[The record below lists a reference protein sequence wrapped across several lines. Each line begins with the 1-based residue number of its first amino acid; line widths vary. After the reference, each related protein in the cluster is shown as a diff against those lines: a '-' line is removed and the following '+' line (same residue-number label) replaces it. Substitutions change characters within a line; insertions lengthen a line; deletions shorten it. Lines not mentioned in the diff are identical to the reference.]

1 MRGVALAISLA
12 GLLAAC
18 SSGSVPSLSVP
29 NMSNAFASFNPRVT
43 SASGDPAKPPDFE
56 CPSVGIRQGASTISV
71 SANPAD
77 PLPTNLR
84 YQVGIVN
91 TARECKLTGQT
102 LTMRVGVQG
111 RVVLGPMGAPGD
123 IEVPIRMAV
132 VSDGVAPKTI
142 TTRLQRI
149 NVSIPTGEGNVL
161 FTHVEEDVSFPMPPG
176 GEIDSY
182 IVFVG
187 FDPLA
192 PKEPARRQPR
202 QPPRPRPST

>member
-1 MRGVALAISLA
+1 MAIPLA

-18 SSGSVPSLSVP
+18 SSGSMPSLSLP
-29 NMSNAFASFNPRVT
+29 DMSNSFASFNPRVT
-43 SASGDPAKPPDFE
+43 TASGDPAKPPDFE

-71 SANPAD
+71 SANPAE
-77 PLPTNLR
+77 PSPTNLR

-91 TARECKLTGQT
+91 TARECKLSGPT
-102 LTMRVGVQG
+102 LTMRVGLQG
-111 RVVLGPMGAPGD
+111 RVVLGPMGTPGN

-132 VSDGVAPKTI
+132 VSEGIGPKTI

-149 NVSIPTGEGNVL
+149 NVSIPTGDGNVL

-176 GEIDSY
+176 GDIDSY
-182 IVFVG
+182 IVYVG
-187 FDPLA
+187 FDPMA

-202 QPPRPRPST
+202 QPPRTRPST